1 MSERT
6 VLKILVNTFLYLVKI
21 FGNIYRPEHMFDKL
35 IQEEGT
41 MQKYLNNP
49 GAVAAI
55 FPVYKENG
63 DETMVIYQDGSHD
76 TVPLKVR
83 TVINRL
89 AKLYSLDL
97 LQLKKKTEG
106 ITQRSLYNP
115 IVMSPSVILVPVKT
129 RKPRV
134 TGDSTLSYINLPTV
148 KKISPSTVP
157 DCRSQI
163 KLTDN
168 YAAECLWTPA
178 TVRKRF
184 KEAEL
189 LSSNL
194 LSSLP
199 WGGDHKTNDGEFN
212 SLVKKLVT
220 LCCDIIKMRS

>member
-1 MSERT
+1 M
-6 VLKILVNTFLYLVKI
+6 
-21 FGNIYRPEHMFDKL
+21 H
-35 IQEEGT
+35 
-41 MQKYLNNP
+41 KYLTNP

-55 FPVYKENG
+55 IPVYKESG

-97 LQLKKKTEG
+97 IQLKKKTEG

-134 TGDSTLSYINLPTV
+134 IGDRTLSYINLPAV
-148 KKISPSTVP
+148 KKISPSTVA
-157 DCRSQI
+157 DCKSQI
-163 KLTDN
+163 KLAGDYT
-168 YAAECLWTPA
+168 AECLWTPA

-184 KEAEL
+184 NEAEL

-199 WGGDHKTNDGEFN
+199 WGGGDKTNDEEIN
-212 SLVKKLVT
+212 SLVKKLVA
-220 LCCDIIKMRS
+220 LCCDIIKMKS